1 MLLSAGDRFLNA
13 CISTFLVH
21 CAMRHCPFGCSL
33 ILQATLFTDVAS
45 ETYSL
50 EELKL
55 VERLR
60 RGHLLSFNV
69 LRVNKVDAV
78 YLWALRGCPLS
89 NGTNFLVCHTGTPLP
104 FGVVTYQ
111 ELVTKIM

>member
-13 CISTFLVH
+13 FISTFLVH
-21 CAMRHCPFGCSL
+21 CAMQHCPFGCSL
-33 ILQATLFTDVAS
+33 ILQATLFTDVAC

-69 LRVNKVDAV
+69 LRVTCQSVCCV
-78 YLWALRGCPLS
+78 FVG
-89 NGTNFLVCHTGTPLP
+89 LV
-104 FGVVTYQ
+104 
-111 ELVTKIM
+111 